1 MTVPAVP
8 AGTQPMVAPQPVP
21 PEPAQSVPAVP
32 PQGVI
37 ATLDADVRR
46 GYRTTEFWVA
56 ISTWLLPILALFLH
70 KDLSSLAV
78 PLATLAAGIANGL
91 YAVSRA
97 LTKSGHAQAVAA
109 ASGPHSAAS
118 GIDAAAIT
126 AWATSM
132 AGAVQALT
140 AALASKPGPPVAG
153 TAPVTDRDPAVAQLA
168 GPVSGN
174 GADN

>member
-1 MTVPAVP
+1 MTAPAAP
-8 AGTQPMVAPQPVP
+8 AGTQPTVAQQSVP
-21 PEPAQSVPAVP
+21 PQPAQSVPAAP

-97 LTKSGHAQAVAA
+97 LTKSGHAQALAA
-109 ASGPHSAAS
+109 ASGPHSAAAS

-153 TAPVTDRDPAVAQLA
+153 TVTNRDPAMAHLA
-168 GPVSGN
+168 GPLSGD